1 MRISV
6 SVLTLL
12 ALTAPGFAAE
22 AITYKGTLNGAPI
35 VVELTDPADG
45 PVVGRFSYIEH
56 GVDIPL
62 QAAEGATGQIAL
74 TEEAPCAPGLCPVDD
89 DYNVTAWPVA
99 ATWTL
104 SIAVDGSITGTWQAQ
119 GKSKTL
125 AIDLQK
131 VGQRT
136 LPDGTEHTPAGLPY
150 SAEALSYSP
159 EADVLDQTDAYDFI
173 KLDIPLIEG
182 PLETLD
188 GSHFHYVTDPRTK
201 FAFPRLVDLVDGSD
215 IAAANLALASAHAGI
230 SLGAF
235 DCLSQ
240 IYAGFGGRD
249 DMLEMGI
256 GTLAGYDDETVTMT
270 YLSPTLTTWTNS
282 GSTWCA
288 GAYPNNH
295 DDVSMIDTSTG
306 QAFSMAR
313 VFKDW
318 VAVSNT
324 TDYSAPVDQAA
335 ARAAPQDYTWQ
346 AGQALI
352 DYVIAN
358 KTAEDTEHE
367 DECGINDLIASNLG
381 VRFLPGDKAVFNLE
395 GLRHAIL
402 ACGEDLLTVKLADIP
417 ELLAPTAAEVFPSLA
432 GK

>member
-1 MRISV
+1 
-6 SVLTLL
+6 
-12 ALTAPGFAAE
+12 
-22 AITYKGTLNGAPI
+22 
-35 VVELTDPADG
+35 
-45 PVVGRFSYIEH
+45 
-56 GVDIPL
+56 
-62 QAAEGATGQIAL
+62 
-74 TEEAPCAPGLCPVDD
+74 VDD

-104 SIAVDGSITGTWQAQ
+104 AIAVDGSITGTWQAQ

-125 AIDLQK
+125 AIGLQK

-136 LPDGTEHTPAGLPY
+136 LPEGTEHPPYGLPD
-150 SAEALSYSP
+150 SAFALAYAP
-159 EADVLDQTDAYDFI
+159 EADVLDQTDAYDLI
-173 KLDIPLIEG
+173 KLDIPLTEG
-182 PLETLD
+182 PIEALD
-188 GSHFHYVTDPRTK
+188 GSHFRYVTDPRTK

-215 IAAANLALASAHAGI
+215 VTAANLALSTAHAGI

-270 YLSPTLTTWTNS
+270 YLSPTLTTWTES

-295 DDVSMIDTSTG
+295 SNVFMIDTSTG
-306 QAFSMAR
+306 EPLALAR

-318 VAVSNT
+318 IAVTNT
-324 TDYSAPVDQAA
+324 TDYAAPVDQAEA
-335 ARAAPQDYTWQ
+335 LAAPQDYIWQ
-346 AGQALI
+346 AGQTLI

-358 KTAEDTEHE
+358 KTSEDTDFEG
-367 DECGINDLIASNLG
+367 DCGINDLIASNLG
-381 VRFLPGDKAVFNLE
+381 VRFLPGDKVVFDLE
-395 GLRHAIL
+395 GLPHAIL